1 MIQNGYG
8 GANGSGYLADIHFHA
23 FGPVCETSFI
33 NFSGHCVLLDTEG
46 NKIPATWQNATVH
59 VSPPPEWTPMDSG
72 TTAYLWGIWGTNSS
86 DVFALLSVRSR
97 TRYPLRAP
105 PCSFDSIALPACHL
119 ALVHPAL
126 WPKIGGLLLT

>member
-1 MIQNGYG
+1 VIQNGYG

-86 DVFALLSVRSR
+86 DVFAVGWSPYGGVVGIIVAHHLMA
-97 TRYPLRAP
+97 RYARHKVTGMLFVAK
-105 PCSFDSIALPACHL
+105 AVL
-119 ALVHPAL
+119 
-126 WPKIGGLLLT
+126 K